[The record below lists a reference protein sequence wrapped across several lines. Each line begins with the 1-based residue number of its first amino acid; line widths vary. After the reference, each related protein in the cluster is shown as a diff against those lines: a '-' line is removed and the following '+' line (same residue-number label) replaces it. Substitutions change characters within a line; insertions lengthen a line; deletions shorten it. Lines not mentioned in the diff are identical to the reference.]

1 MGTFPVLII
10 NMAKDLERYVLSS
23 NELAKISSNLIRI
36 DAVSGRALAENQIL
50 IENPSV
56 VACWLS
62 HQKAYQYIVE
72 NNLSGALVV
81 EDDVQLINHSRFS
94 AQLSKIDILSLDIL
108 QLGFIAPH
116 PIAKFELFYQ
126 NLEHSLIRIL
136 IAFEKVFPKKFLN
149 AIVRVDL
156 NRNSGWN
163 LISSELLGGSHCYYI
178 SNSGAKKMI
187 NLNIP
192 VVVPVDGFLKNAV
205 STKLL
210 IGARTR
216 RSLASQRASVSTITG
231 RKNNIR

>member
-1 MGTFPVLII
+1 MDTFPILII
-10 NMAKDLERYVLSS
+10 NMAEDLERYILSS
-23 NELAKISSNLIRI
+23 NELAKISSNLIRV
-36 DAVSGRALAENQIL
+36 DAVSGRALADNQIL
-50 IENPSV
+50 IENASV

-81 EDDVQLINHSRFS
+81 EDDVQLINSSQFS

-136 IAFEKVFPKKFLN
+136 ISFEKVIPKNFLKS
-149 AIVRVDL
+149 IVRVDL
-156 NRNSGWN
+156 NRESGWN
-163 LISSELLGGSHCYYI
+163 LISNELLGGSHCYYI

-205 STKLL
+205 SSKLL

-216 RSLASQRASVSTITG
+216 RSLASQRASISTITG
-231 RKNNIR
+231 RKNKTR